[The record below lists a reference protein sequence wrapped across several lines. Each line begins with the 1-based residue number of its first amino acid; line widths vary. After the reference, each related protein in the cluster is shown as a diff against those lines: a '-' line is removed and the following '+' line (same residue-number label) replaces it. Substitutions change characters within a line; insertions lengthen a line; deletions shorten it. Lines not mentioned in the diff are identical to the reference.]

1 MKKTTPPT
9 KLLTRKKGEGHIRI
23 RHDKHGNP
31 KYQMIIETWKDGI
44 LYRKARTLDTKD
56 EAEQW
61 GKHTLYEIH
70 KGIVTKET
78 LRERTLR
85 EAIDL
90 YVQDMLPP
98 GSAADVTRHL
108 KWWNARIGHLYLS
121 EITPKLLTDYKNE
134 LLTEPTHRGKKRANA
149 TVRYYLIS
157 LQCVFQAAI
166 KDWFWINENPV
177 LKVRKPPIANHT
189 SRESLTPNECRLLLD
204 ACKESRNPYLYYIV
218 LIALGTGMRR
228 GEILGLRWENID
240 FQKNLIRL
248 KTTKNG
254 SPHTVPMTR
263 FVTQTLKNL
272 FEKERVGDLSYEI
285 FPRLNKRPLDIRT
298 AFNFA
303 LKRVNLKRAG
313 IVFHSL
319 RHTCRT
325 LLAESGATVLDAMKI
340 TNHQDVRS
348 SQTYNHPSTDHLRK
362 ILERATE
369 KVIEPSKA
377 YQ

>member
-1 MKKTTPPT
+1 MKKTAPKKLPP
-9 KLLTRKKGEGHIRI
+9 RKKGEGHIRI
-23 RHDKHGNP
+23 RRDKHGNS
-31 KYQMIIETWKDGI
+31 KFQMIIETWKDG
-44 LYRKARTLDTKD
+44 LSYRKARTFDTQL

-70 KGIVTKET
+70 KGIVSKET
-78 LRERTLR
+78 LKDRTLR

-90 YVQDMLPP
+90 YIKDMLPP
-98 GSAADVTRHL
+98 GSAADVERHL
-108 KWWNARIGHLYLS
+108 KWWNVRIGHLYLS
-121 EITPKLLTDYKNE
+121 EITPKLLTDCKNQ
-134 LLTEPTHRGKKRANA
+134 LLSEPTRQGKKRANA

-189 SRESLTPNECRLLLD
+189 SRESLTPDECRSLLD
-204 ACKESRNPYLYYIV
+204 ACKESKNPYLYYIV
-218 LIALGTGMRR
+218 LIGLGTGMRR
-228 GEILGLRWENID
+228 GEILGLHWENID

-263 FVTQTLKNL
+263 SVTQALKNL
-272 FEKERVGDLSYEI
+272 FKKERVEDLSYEI

-303 LKRVNLKRAG
+303 LKRANLNRVG

-348 SQTYNHPSTDHLRK
+348 SQIYNHPSTDHLRK

-369 KVIEPSKA
+369 RVIEPTEI